1 MKRTSISFVLV
12 FVLGLFLIT
21 AGCTQDQPAAT
32 TSTPGDTNTI
42 QQETYTS
49 NETLVAFVDSAAA
62 YAKTYGKEKA
72 LAEFSN
78 PNGSFVEGELYIY
91 AYDFN
96 GTTLAHPFNPEK
108 IGVNRLAETDAQGGY
123 FIKDLRDVAIKGS
136 GFVRFY
142 YINPAHNRS
151 IEPKLGYVEK
161 VDDDWWLG
169 SGIYTDPTTPL
180 TGAATP
186 SPEVTSPSTPD
197 IVGVWTGT
205 SSGHIKTVGFRES
218 AAHRYI
224 ITAQNGPAFTGY
236 KEYTK
241 ADGVRYSE
249 NISGVIA
256 SDGEIS
262 IIDHDDGSA
271 LGKFIGP
278 DEIEL
283 RYIENGDTAVAL
295 LFHLKREKN

>member
-1 MKRTSISFVLV
+1 MNRSSFFLLV
-12 FVLGLFLIT
+12 AVVLGLFLLT
-21 AGCTQDQPAAT
+21 AGCLQAQSGPI
-32 TSTPGDTNTI
+32 TP
-42 QQETYTS
+42 
-49 NETLVAFVDSAAA
+49 V
-62 YAKTYGKEKA
+62 
-72 LAEFSN
+72 
-78 PNGSFVEGELYIY
+78 
-91 AYDFN
+91 
-96 GTTLAHPFNPEK
+96 
-108 IGVNRLAETDAQGGY
+108 
-123 FIKDLRDVAIKGS
+123 
-136 GFVRFY
+136 
-142 YINPAHNRS
+142 
-151 IEPKLGYVEK
+151 
-161 VDDDWWLG
+161 
-169 SGIYTDPTTPL
+169 

-218 AAHRYI
+218 AAHRYT
-224 ITAQNGPAFTGY
+224 ITAQNGSAFTGY

-249 NISGVIA
+249 NFSGVIT

-271 LGKFIGP
+271 LGEFIGQ

-283 RYIENGDTAVAL
+283 RYIENEDTAVAL